1 MGWQMGTIGTGRVL
15 HFEDFELDL
24 ERGMLL
30 RAGSEIA
37 LRPQSFEVLRY
48 LAEHPR
54 RLISKDELLK
64 AVWAGRVVT
73 DDSINQC
80 LTEIRAALDDR
91 DRVKIKTIPR
101 RGLLFQ
107 LPVSEAESNS
117 NAATPSGGHWRLRGA
132 LLAVVLVVAAVAL
145 LVFRTAPDERP
156 AVAAPET
163 PASGA
168 DRPQTLAVLPFVDMT
183 PARDQ
188 GHMADGL
195 TEELIMELSQVK
207 GLRVTGR
214 TSSFMFKDRPQDL
227 RTISEAL
234 GVEHVLGGSV
244 RRSGVQWRITA
255 ELVVVDGGVTLWSN
269 TYERPI
275 QDFFAIQDE
284 IARSVTSALL
294 ITLGLGSP
302 EFAHA
307 TTNIDAYE
315 QVMLAH
321 SKKWREPGI
330 EVEVM
335 EHLRRAVEL
344 DPEYAYAWGDLA
356 VSYSYLREQASPN
369 WRQDAEAMLERARQL
384 NPQSTQLLF
393 IAAQLYLLWG
403 DFIQSEATL
412 RQAEA
417 IADLPMS
424 MSRLDLSIKVDKSRK
439 AIGLSKRAIAREP
452 LWPLARMYRG
462 QALVSAGRVDEALQL
477 WQELIGPEWGQNGL
491 SDLGLTAA
499 MASGYSEAVARWL
512 NQSLEVADSE
522 VNRAMA
528 ERLDD
533 PAAARRWL
541 REFDVDSGGAWE
553 AQHWAAYLGDTER
566 ALDLMEAH
574 PDPWSMWMPH
584 FATVRSTPRFKRLI
598 ETLGLVDYW
607 RAYGWGDHCQSVGK
621 TDFECH

>member
-1 MGWQMGTIGTGRVL
+1 MGAIGTGRVL
-15 HFEDFELDL
+15 HFEDFALDL

-48 LAEHPR
+48 LAGHPR

-80 LTEIRAALDDR
+80 VTEIRAALDDR

-107 LPVSEAESNS
+107 LPVSEAASNS
-117 NAATPSGGHWRLRGA
+117 TAAPSGGHWRRRGA
-132 LLAVVLVVAAVAL
+132 LLAVVLAVAL
-145 LVFRTAPDERP
+145 VALLIYRTAPNERP

-168 DRPQTLAVLPFVDMT
+168 DPPQTLAVLPFVDMT

-195 TEELIMELSQVK
+195 TEELIMELSQVE
-207 GLRVTGR
+207 GLRVAGR
-214 TSSFMFKDRPQDL
+214 TSSFMFKDRQQDL
-227 RTISEAL
+227 RAIGEAL

-244 RRSGVQWRITA
+244 RRSGEQWRITA
-255 ELVVVDGGVTLWSN
+255 ELVVVDGGFSLWSN

-284 IARSVTSALL
+284 IALSVTSALM
-294 ITLGLGSP
+294 ITLGLGGRNY
-302 EFAHA
+302 AYA
-307 TTNIDAYE
+307 TTSIEAYE
-315 QVMLAH
+315 QVMLAR
-321 SKKWREPGI
+321 SKMWREPGI
-330 EVEVM
+330 EIEVM

-344 DPEYAYAWGDLA
+344 DPEYAYAWGSLA
-356 VSYSYLREQASPN
+356 VSYSYLQEGASPN
-369 WRQDAEAMLERARQL
+369 WRQDAEAMLERAQQL
-384 NPQSTQLLF
+384 KPQSTELLF
-393 IAAQLYLLWG
+393 TAAQLYLLWG
-403 DFIQSEATL
+403 DFMESEATL

-417 IADLPMS
+417 SADPPMS
-424 MSRLDLSIKVDKSRK
+424 MTRLDLSIKVDKSRK

-462 QALVSAGRVDEALQL
+462 QALVSAGRVDDALQQ
-477 WQELIGPEWGQNGL
+477 WEELIGPEWGQNAFFN
-491 SDLGLTAA
+491 LGLTTA
-499 MASGYSEAVARWL
+499 MASGSREAVARWL
-512 NQSLEVADSE
+512 NQSLEVADNE

-533 PAAARRWL
+533 PAAARQWL
-541 REFDVDSGGAWE
+541 RELPVDSGGAWE

-566 ALDLMEAH
+566 ALDLMEAY

-584 FATVRSTPRFKRLI
+584 FATVRSTSRFKRLI

-607 RAYGWGDHCQSVGK
+607 RTYGWGDHCQPVGE